1 MALEAKGSLGHSRI
15 RRVHLWGTDTRFGSC
30 CSLNAVRCG
39 YKMASVSPGLSM
51 PGKMQLSVGFFFF
64 FFWCIHTAEEC
75 CDCGEEGMK

>member
-64 FFWCIHTAEEC
+64 FFGVYTQQRSAVTVARKE
-75 CDCGEEGMK
+75 